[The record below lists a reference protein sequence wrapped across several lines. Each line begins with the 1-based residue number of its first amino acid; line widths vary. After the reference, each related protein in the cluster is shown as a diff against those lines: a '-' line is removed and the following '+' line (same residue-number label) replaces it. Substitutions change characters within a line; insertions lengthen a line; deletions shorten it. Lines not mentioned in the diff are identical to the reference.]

1 MIVWQHKVYF
11 SIAQTQHEKGSMKLS
26 AKKLQLYSLNGRGKA
41 AEEIS
46 RKLTQ
51 AAKDMELPPRYDA
64 REVVK
69 QVSKAYLEVLIT
81 LSKWAKYGATDS
93 EPRNVVVSHLV
104 KKVGKRY
111 KLDGFEQNEIYYSV

>member
-1 MIVWQHKVYF
+1 
-11 SIAQTQHEKGSMKLS
+11 MKLS
-26 AKKLQLYSLNGRGKA
+26 AKKLQLFPLKGRGKA

-51 AAKDMELPPRYDA
+51 AAKDMKLPPRYDA

-69 QVSKAYLEVLIT
+69 QITEAYLKVRVT
-81 LSKWAKYGATDS
+81 LSKWSKYGATDS
-93 EPRNVVVSHLV
+93 EPRNVVLLELV

-111 KLDGFEQNEIYYSV
+111 KLNEFEQNEIYYSV